1 MVAFVIARRRATSK
15 RARLGH
21 RQSRPCSGRHASS
34 IGGGWQGPAR
44 RIEDR
49 AGHDGATG

>member
-1 MVAFVIARRRATSK
+1 MFGQA
-15 RARLGH
+15 G
-21 RQSRPCSGRHASS
+21 RQASS
-34 IGGGWQGPAR
+34 IGGGWQRPAR